1 MKVRINALRES
12 SIYSRENMGTN
23 ISDLL
28 QKRKIELSSLS
39 NQVIA
44 IDAFNTLHQFLSNI
58 RQRDGSPLVD
68 SGGRITSHISG
79 LLYRTA
85 NFVEAGI
92 KPIFVFDGKPPELK
106 SETLSRRKEVRESAR
121 EKWEIA
127 KAEGDLETAYK
138 YAQASSR
145 VKPEIVEDSK
155 YLLNIMGIPFV
166 QAPSEGEAQAAHM
179 ILKKDANCIASQ
191 DYDSLLFGAQIII
204 RNLAVTG
211 KRKLPGK
218 DVYVNVEPEI
228 IELEETLFN
237 LGINRE
243 QLIDIAICVGTDYNK
258 GLKKVGPKTALML
271 IKKYG
276 SIHAMLRERELE
288 IKALDSIRELFIHPE
303 VTDDY
308 KIKWRKPDSE
318 KLIEFL
324 CENHGF
330 SVERI
335 EKAVERLKTGSTT
348 SQKTLEQWF

>member
-1 MKVRINALRES
+1 
-12 SIYSRENMGTN
+12 MGTN
-23 ISDLL
+23 IGDLL

-39 NQVIA
+39 NQVLV

-68 SGGRITSHISG
+68 SVGRITSHISG
-79 LLYRTA
+79 LFYRTT
-85 NFVEAGI
+85 NFIEVGI

-106 SETLSRRKEVRESAR
+106 SETLNRRKEIREFAR

-127 KAEGDLETAYK
+127 KAEGDLETAYR

-145 VKPEIVEDSK
+145 LKPEIVEDSK

-191 DYDSLLFGAQIII
+191 DYDSLLFGAPIVI

-218 DVYVNVEPEI
+218 DAYVNVEPEI
-228 IELEETLFN
+228 IKLEEILST

-243 QLIDIAICVGTDYNK
+243 QLIDIGICVGTDFNK
-258 GLKKVGPKTALML
+258 GLKKIGPKKALML

-276 SIHAMLRERELE
+276 CIHALLSKMGEE
-288 IKALDSIRELFIHPE
+288 IEDLDRIRELFIHPE

-308 KIKWRKPDSE
+308 KIKWRKPDSD

-335 EKAVERLKTGSTT
+335 EKVLERLKTASAT